1 MKIAEMTKGELAE
14 RLILSVLNTSD
25 VKDRILN
32 FPSIDKGSFSLV
44 VQLFLGEKNY
54 ENRYTSCINVTNDIL
69 NGWNNSIHLNKDELF
84 SMAIEN
90 SRKQFPVLV
99 EPINEFIDAEH
110 QNGSL
115 FEADGV
121 NIPRCFVLSNELFYN
136 GAAAMFYEPEI
147 LSKIAKKLNTSEL
160 YLLPSSTNHIFCVP
174 HSNILSKEEVEEIF
188 SSLDAVDAEMG
199 LSEQAG
205 LAEKLSEHIITYDA
219 SKNML
224 IEKSGVSYF
233 PEINA
238 LSGKE
243 QSAEMARNPVHR

>member
-14 RLILSVLNTSD
+14 RLILSVLNTND
-25 VKDRILN
+25 VEERILN
-32 FPSIDKGSFSLV
+32 FPSIEKGSFSLV

-54 ENRYTSCINVTNDIL
+54 DNRYTSCINVTNDIL
-69 NGWNNSIHLNKDELF
+69 NGWNNSIHLSKDELF

-99 EPINEFIDAEH
+99 EPINQFIDEEH
-110 QNGSL
+110 QSGSL

-121 NIPRCFVLSNELFYN
+121 NIPRCFVLSNEYFYN

-147 LSKIAKKLNTSEL
+147 LSKIAKKLDTNEL

-174 HSNILSKEEVEEIF
+174 HSNILSREEVEDIF
-188 SSLDAVDAEMG
+188 NSLDVVDSEMG
-199 LSEQAG
+199 ISEQAALG
-205 LAEKLSEHIITYDA
+205 EKLSENIITYDA

-233 PEINA
+233 PVINA
-238 LSGKE
+238 MSGN
-243 QSAEMARNPVHR
+243 SYVDDSTRNPVHR